1 MKTVPSYTFTETTGQ
16 PEFSL
21 LSECPG
27 GGQGTIGA
35 SKSFRR
41 SRKPVFLARA
51 FSLLDNCQAI
61 CLPYDGTRSL
71 PARRVYLKPHYL
83 PREKG
88 YWRLREEGRL

>member
-1 MKTVPSYTFTETTGQ
+1 MKTMPSHTFTETIGR
-16 PEFSL
+16 PEFSP
-21 LSECPG
+21 LSGRPG
-27 GGQGTIGA
+27 GGRGTIGT

-41 SRKPVFLARA
+41 TREPVFSPRA

-61 CLPYDGTRSL
+61 CPPYDGTRSL

-88 YWRLREEGRL
+88 YWRLRAEGQL